1 MTASA
6 KRFVLALLCAV
17 LSAAA
22 RADQLSD
29 DLNQEY
35 QKRVLGVRQAIHNGN
50 QEFDNAGNPVNP
62 GPAPAWEIYGGV
74 LIDKLS
80 LKNDRLRID
89 GMRVASPGPTE
100 QGKGEVIP
108 MGKVQFDIHLDRPL
122 SSMEE
127 TRAVLGRVF
136 YLDENDDEH
145 RKPELRRTGSSA
157 PNPVMFKAVSK
168 TPGFVPP
175 KPHYTPEP
183 EFSEGARRAG
193 FQGTVLLSLLIDTQG
208 AVVAVKLDRGLGHGL
223 DENAMETVKNWRFSP
238 ASSNG
243 APVSVWMNRS
253 QLHVW
258 RTTQA
263 LALRFRV
270 HQAAAG
276 FAQNNPPIGQS
287 LQRRTVGADQLAPPP
302 QTLFAFGR

>member
-1 MTASA
+1 MTTSP
-6 KRFVLALLCAV
+6 KKIVLALLCTV
-17 LSAAA
+17 LSAVA
-22 RADQLSD
+22 RADRLSD

-35 QKRVLGVRQAIHNGN
+35 QKRVVGVRQAIHNGT

-89 GMRVASPGPTE
+89 GMRVALPGPTE

-122 SSMEE
+122 GSMEE
-127 TRAVLGRVF
+127 ARAVLGRVF
-136 YLDENDDEH
+136 YLDENDEH
-145 RKPELRRTGSSA
+145 RKPELRRTGSSTL
-157 PNPVMFKAVSK
+157 NPVTVDAVSK

-183 EFSEGARRAG
+183 EFSEAARRTG
-193 FQGTVLLSLLIDTQG
+193 FQGTVLLSVLIDAQG
-208 AVVAVKLDRGLGHGL
+208 AVVAVKLDRGVGHGL

-238 ASSNG
+238 ATTNG
-243 APVSVWMNRS
+243 APVSVWM
-253 QLHVW
+253 
-258 RTTQA
+258 
-263 LALRFRV
+263 
-270 HQAAAG
+270 
-276 FAQNNPPIGQS
+276 PIEVS
-287 LQRRTVGADQLAPPP
+287 
-302 QTLFAFGR
+302 FMY